1 MAKQSKRIHL
11 PLLFATRKY
20 KLKTNPEIRVY
31 LYGFTQSSVAHS
43 SNPKNHTSVYSIF
56 EETYSPERYSVKTIA
71 TKSKQISLPGVPLAV
86 SAYGGIVAALLSLSH
101 C

>member
-1 MAKQSKRIHL
+1 MKTTECTCTVLHTVLRRAPQLKFQFQSRT
-11 PLLFATRKY
+11 PAE
-20 KLKTNPEIRVY
+20 LKFHFF
-31 LYGFTQSSVAHS
+31 L
-43 SNPKNHTSVYSIF
+43 NHTSVYSI
-56 EETYSPERYSVKTIA
+56 EETYSPERCSVKIIA

>member
-43 SNPKNHTSVYSIF
+43 SNPKNHTSVYSI
-56 EETYSPERYSVKTIA
+56 EETYSPERCSVKIIA